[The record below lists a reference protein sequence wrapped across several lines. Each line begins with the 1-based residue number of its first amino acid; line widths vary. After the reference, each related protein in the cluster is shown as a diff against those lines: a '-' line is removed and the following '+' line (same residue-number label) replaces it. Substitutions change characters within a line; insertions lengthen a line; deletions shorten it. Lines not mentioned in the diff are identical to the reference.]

1 MTSREKSPGG
11 SSPGGSSTGA
21 PGTEASGTGVS
32 RPGTP
37 GTDPEPRTGPGG
49 TPAVAA
55 PSAPASAADR
65 AAPAA
70 SRAADFGIDTTTKTT
85 GEAIR
90 AYVQNLRNGDL
101 GTLPA
106 LLGLAALFVL
116 FTVLDSSGTFPSL
129 INLAN
134 LLQQGAGQTVI
145 AMGLVYVL
153 LIGEIDLA
161 AGTASGLAAAVLA
174 LHLVGDGN
182 LLGAMGGLVF
192 GAFVVVMLVAV
203 ALAAW
208 LRIWTGAAFAALG
221 VLLLLVGF
229 PPNPWLEMVLAVCV
243 GVVIGVLTGFLVAK
257 FGMPSF
263 VVTLALFIAWQGV
276 ILQLIGDG
284 GTLGLRDPVLIAVAN
299 GSMSTAGS
307 WLLFL
312 VAAGG
317 YAAVLL
323 YGQVRRRRLGL
334 VAQPT
339 GLVLIKIVAVVVLA
353 ALATFLLTLDR
364 SPGAIRIAGVPY
376 VVPIVLVI
384 LVAGTFVLDR
394 TRFGRHVYAVGG
406 NREAARRAGIDV
418 VRIRATVFVISSAL
432 AALGAIIYSSKV
444 GSVSPA
450 SGGGN
455 TLLFAV
461 GAAVIGGTSLF
472 GGRGRVSN
480 AVIGGA
486 VLATVNNGLGLLGQ
500 PASVV
505 FLVNGVVLLLAAG
518 VDVLSRRRSAV
529 AGR

>member
-1 MTSREKSPGG
+1 MATHRTPEE
-11 SSPGGSSTGA
+11 GA
-21 PGTEASGTGVS
+21 VP
-32 RPGTP
+32 P
-37 GTDPEPRTGPGG
+37 TDPGPGPDEPG
-49 TPAVAA
+49 STQLDTQSDTRADVGRDGSDPRAA
-55 PSAPASAADR
+55 TRGSGAGPASAAER
-65 AAPAA
+65 AGPAS

-85 GEAIR
+85 GEAVR
-90 AYVQNLRNGDL
+90 AYLQNLRNGEL
-101 GTLPA
+101 GSLPA
-106 LLGLAALFVL
+106 LLGLLALFIL

-129 INLAN
+129 LNLAN
-134 LLQQGAGQTVI
+134 LLQQGAGQTII
-145 AMGLVYVL
+145 AMGLVFVL

-174 LHLVGDGN
+174 LHQVSNGN
-182 LLGAMGGLVF
+182 LLGAMGTTVF
-192 GAFVVVMLVAV
+192 VAFVAIMAV
-203 ALAAW
+203 AAALAVW
-208 LRIWTGAAFAALG
+208 LRIWVGAAFGGLG
-221 VLLLLVGF
+221 LVLILVGF
-229 PPNPWLEMVLAVCV
+229 PLNAWFEMLLAVCV
-243 GVVIGVLTGFLVAK
+243 GVVIGVLTGFMVAK
-257 FGMPSF
+257 LGMPSF
-263 VVTLALFIAWQGV
+263 VLTLALFISWQGV

-284 GTLGLRDPVLIAVAN
+284 GTLGLRNPVLVAVAN

-312 VAAGG
+312 VSAGG

-323 YGQVRRRRLGL
+323 NRQFRRRRLGL

-339 GLVLIKIVAVVVLA
+339 GLVLIKIGAVVLLA
-353 ALATFLLTLDR
+353 AVITFLLTLDR
-364 SPGAIRIAGVPY
+364 SPGLIRIAGVPY
-376 VVPIVLVI
+376 VVPIVLVV
-384 LVAGTFVLDR
+384 LVAGTYLLDR

-406 NREAARRAGIDV
+406 NREAARRAGINV

-432 AALGAIIYSSKV
+432 AAIGAIIYSSKV
-444 GSVSPA
+444 GSVSPS

-472 GGRGRVSN
+472 GGRGRISN

-518 VDVLSRRRSAV
+518 VDVLSRRRSAA

>member
-1 MTSREKSPGG
+1 MTSQEKS
-11 SSPGGSSTGA
+11 GA
-21 PGTEASGTGVS
+21 
-32 RPGTP
+32 RPSEPDGEPTADPTP
-37 GTDPEPRTGPGG
+37 E
-49 TPAVAA
+49 
-55 PSAPASAADR
+55 PASAAER
-65 AAPAA
+65 AAPAS

-90 AYVQNLRNGDL
+90 AYAQNLRNGEL
-101 GTLPA
+101 GSLPA

-116 FTVLDSSGTFPSL
+116 FTVLDTGGTFLSL
-129 INLAN
+129 TNIAN

-145 AMGLVYVL
+145 AMGLVFVL

-161 AGTASGLAAAVLA
+161 AGTASGLTAAVLA
-174 LHLVGDGN
+174 LHFVGNGN
-182 LLGAMGGLVF
+182 LLGAMGTTVF
-192 GAFVVVMLVAV
+192 AAFAV
-203 ALAAW
+203 LIAIAIALAVW
-208 LRIWTGAAFAALG
+208 LRIWTGAAFATIGL
-221 VLLLLVGF
+221 VLLLVGF
-229 PPNPWLEMVLAVCV
+229 PPNAWLEMLLAVCV
-243 GVVIGVLTGFLVAK
+243 GVVIGLLTGFLVAK
-257 FGMPSF
+257 FGMPAF

-284 GTLGLRDPVLIAVAN
+284 GTLGFRDPVLVAVAN

-312 VAAGG
+312 LAAGG

-323 YGQVRRRRLGL
+323 IRHYRRRKLGL

-339 GLVLIKIVAVVVLA
+339 GLVLIKVGAVVVLA
-353 ALATFLLTLDR
+353 AIATFVLTLDR
-364 SPGAIRIAGVPY
+364 SPGVIRIAGVPY

-384 LVAGTFVLDR
+384 LVAGSYLLDR

-406 NREAARRAGIDV
+406 NREAARRAGINV

-432 AALGAIIYSSKV
+432 AAIGAIIYSSKV

-461 GAAVIGGTSLF
+461 GGAVIGGTSLF